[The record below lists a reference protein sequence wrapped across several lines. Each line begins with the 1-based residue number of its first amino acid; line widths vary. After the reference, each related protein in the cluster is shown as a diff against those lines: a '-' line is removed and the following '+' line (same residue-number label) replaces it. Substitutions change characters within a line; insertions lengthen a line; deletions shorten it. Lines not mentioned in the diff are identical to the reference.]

1 MPAPPQ
7 RLLGGGRSV
16 DSGWAPLTFVD
27 RLVWLGIFLMCE
39 RTGRCRALRSTAR
52 GRTTLSLSRGVP
64 WPEHAVYERC
74 GRGRVWV
81 EVWFSVVRITLSDQ
95 ANLLPAPRGCPR
107 YFCPT
112 PIILSIFLISRSIF
126 FFHSPRKS
134 ANPGT
139 QRVFFRLAS
148 LEQASIELRVRRAN
162 NRVSG

>member
-1 MPAPPQ
+1 MRPWAG
-7 RLLGGGRSV
+7 LG
-16 DSGWAPLTFVD
+16 
-27 RLVWLGIFLMCE
+27 
-39 RTGRCRALRSTAR
+39 
-52 GRTTLSLSRGVP
+52 RGVVFCRS
-64 WPEHAVYERC
+64 HHVIDR
-74 GRGRVWV
+74 
-81 EVWFSVVRITLSDQ
+81 

-126 FFHSPRKS
+126 FFHSPRKL